1 MLCRVSLNM
10 KNEKCK
16 YCHEPLAY
24 ELVDNCMF
32 ANITAD
38 NMIGHE
44 IELCCIECLI
54 KIILLIA

>member
-1 MLCRVSLNM
+1 M

-16 YCHEPLAY
+16 YWHEPWVY
-24 ELVDNCMF
+24 ELVDNCVF

-44 IELCCIECLI
+44 IELCCIECHI